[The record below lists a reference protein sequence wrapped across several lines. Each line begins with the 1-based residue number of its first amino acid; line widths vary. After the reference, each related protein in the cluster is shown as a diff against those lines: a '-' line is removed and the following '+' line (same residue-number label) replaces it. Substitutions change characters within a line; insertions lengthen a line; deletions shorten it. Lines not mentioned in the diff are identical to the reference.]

1 MTNIES
7 MSLLALS
14 LVVAGLP
21 ERRVLWTR
29 FEHAAAAEYDH
40 RVALMEAE
48 ASS

>member
-7 MSLLALS
+7 MTLLALS

-29 FEHAAAAEYDH
+29 FEHAAAVEYDRRVLALE
-40 RVALMEAE
+40 RVA
-48 ASS
+48 